1 MRDDPQD
8 IFRQMDLMMA
18 QMFAEMTHG
27 VANSM
32 PPHAVGYRIILRGE
46 MMPHEEPPNGS
57 AIQHRDPDGPI
68 PEVHLIGDE
77 VKVVAELPGAE
88 KESIRLD
95 IKDAIITIEAD
106 GRGQH
111 YTTHADLPPV
121 DATSMKTSFK
131 NGVFEVTFA
140 VMKDDQGEKMRSP

>member
-1 MRDDPQD
+1 MKDDPQD

-27 VANSM
+27 IANSM
-32 PPHAVGYRIILRGE
+32 PPHAVGYRIILRGD
-46 MMPHEEPPNGS
+46 MVPQEPPHGS
-57 AIQHRDPDGPI
+57 ATQPRDPDGPV

-88 KESIRLD
+88 KESIRLN

-121 DATSMKTSFK
+121 DATSMKTSYK
-131 NGVFEVTFA
+131 NGVLEVTFA
-140 VMKDDQGEKMRSP
+140 VMNDDQGQKA

>member
-1 MRDDPQD
+1 MKDDPQD

-18 QMFAEMTHG
+18 QMFAEMTCG
-27 VANSM
+27 IANSM
-32 PPHAVGYRIILRGE
+32 PPHAAGYRIIIRGDVA
-46 MMPHEEPPNGS
+46 PQEPPHGNV
-57 AIQHRDPDGPI
+57 IQPRDPHGPV

-131 NGVFEVTFA
+131 NGVLEVSFA
-140 VMKDDQGEKMRSP
+140 VMNDDQGEKKRSP

>member
-1 MRDDPQD
+1 MKDDPQD

-27 VANSM
+27 IASSM
-32 PPHAVGYRIILRGE
+32 PPHAVGYRIILQGGVA
-46 MMPHEEPPNGS
+46 PQEPPHGS
-57 AIQHRDPDGPI
+57 VIQPCDPQGPV

-88 KESIRLD
+88 KESIHLN

-131 NGVFEVTFA
+131 NGVLEVTFA
-140 VMKDDQGEKMRSP
+140 VMNDDQGEKKGSP